1 MALVMFMIFIL
12 VVVVARVAYQ
22 YRLSGDHGI
31 RPASRQA
38 STVNKAASVLLIA
51 SFIGIFV
58 TSIVDM
64 YRVDHT
70 HYTDSAL
77 WLLFGI
83 LASLF
88 GIGFTSYSQ
97 FTMGKN
103 WRMGLDENEETELV
117 TTGIY
122 KYVRNPIYT
131 GVAIFLLG
139 QLLLMPHL
147 AVVIF
152 VAMAL
157 ISIHIHVRYIEEP
170 YLICLHGKDF
180 VRYQKS
186 TGAYIPKIQ

>member
-77 WLLFGI
+77 WLLFGK

-103 WRMGLDENEETELV
+103 WRIGLDENEETELV
-117 TTGIY
+117 T
-122 KYVRNPIYT
+122 
-131 GVAIFLLG
+131 
-139 QLLLMPHL
+139 
-147 AVVIF
+147 
-152 VAMAL
+152 
-157 ISIHIHVRYIEEP
+157 
-170 YLICLHGKDF
+170 
-180 VRYQKS
+180 
-186 TGAYIPKIQ
+186 